1 MANASGILGTLYIL
15 IKSKGDTSGLKK
27 TERALQGTERSL
39 KRTSKSLSA
48 FHKLSKGAFL
58 FSAFHSVKNIF
69 NSYLQFEK
77 ELGSMKSR
85 FYAITKSDLLAE
97 EELNWIS
104 KLAIKTAND
113 VKTVADS
120 YSIFYASTQRALGKE
135 GARDIFEQWT
145 NISRVLHLSEEQFNR
160 VTYALREMSS
170 KGQLYSQDLKIQLG
184 THVPDAINMA
194 EEAILRLGIKGVS
207 TIEEF
212 QKLTKKD
219 PKGGWMPKFLKE
231 FSNVASSRYSSP
243 EALAK
248 AMQQPDA
255 LSQMIKNMGW
265 VFTREFS
272 KAGGQ
277 ESMVSLLKGFYNILK
292 NLPYKQF
299 AQALGNIG
307 KILDFV
313 GKYLPQI
320 ASLLLMVLVTKYGI
334 NLSRLVTTSLIANK
348 QIEKKTIKSIKK
360 ILTLLMMMGFDL
372 SKLKNV
378 FSLKNIFLG
387 FKQSLARFF
396 LGASWKTALKYGL
409 STTGVGTIITI
420 LWTIVD
426 VLIFIKGFLPQ
437 KNKGK
442 TFGNTDIPMEQVA
455 SMVEYLNKKP
465 NYTPADIENAFV
477 KAGLGAVTPH
487 IRYEHTKDNRT
498 FYIQMPDSAHEY
510 SPSEFVTEFKNR
522 TSQYDGDYLN
532 NRPSQEQLR
541 RLLK

>member
-48 FHKLSKGAFL
+48 FHKLSKGVFL
-58 FSAFHSVKNIF
+58 FSAFHGAKNIF

-77 ELGSMKSR
+77 ELGSIKSR

-135 GARDIFEQWT
+135 GARGIFEQWT
-145 NISRVLHLSEEQFNR
+145 NISRVLHLSEEQFGR

-194 EEAILRLGIKGVS
+194 EEAITRLGIKGVS

-243 EALAK
+243 EALRK

-255 LSQMIKNMGW
+255 LSQMIKNMGGI
-265 VFTREFS
+265 FTYEFS

-277 ESMVSLLKGFYNILK
+277 ETLIALLQGIYKTIES
-292 NLPYKQF
+292 LPYKQI
-299 AQALGNIG
+299 AKALGYMS

-313 GKYLPQI
+313 GTYLPQI
-320 ASLLLMVLVTKYGI
+320 ANLLLMGLIGKVGIGFSRGVTKF
-334 NLSRLVTTSLIANK
+334 LVGKKVSDNK
-348 QIEKKTIKSIKK
+348 MIKYIISQ
-360 ILTLLMMMGFDL
+360 ILTHIGLN
-372 SKLKNV
+372 KLKLS
-378 FSLKNIFLG
+378 FTFRRWFLILR
-387 FKQSLARFF
+387 QLLARFF
-396 LGASWKTALKYGL
+396 LGAVWKTALKAGL
-409 STTGVGTIITI
+409 SATGVGTIITI

-426 VLIFIKGFLPQ
+426 VLIFIKGVLPQ

-465 NYTPADIENAFV
+465 IYKPADVESAFV
-477 KAGLGAVTPH
+477 KAGLGAVTPY
-487 IRYEHTKDNRT
+487 IRYDTKDNRT

-510 SPSEFVTEFKNR
+510 SPSEFITEFKNK

-532 NRPSQEQLR
+532 NKPSQEQLR

>member
-58 FSAFHSVKNIF
+58 FTAFHGAKNIF

-85 FYAITKSDLLAE
+85 FYAITKNDLLAE
-97 EELNWIS
+97 EELNWVS

-135 GARDIFEQWT
+135 GARGIFEQWT

-265 VFTREFS
+265 IFTREFS
-272 KAGGQ
+272 KAGGR
-277 ESMVSLLKGFYNILK
+277 ETMVSLLQGIYKTIENF
-292 NLPYKQF
+292 PYRRL
-299 AQALGNIG
+299 AQVFGYIS

-313 GKYLPQI
+313 GDYLPQI
-320 ASLLLMVLVTKYGI
+320 VDLLLMGLIGKVGIGFSRGITKFLI
-334 NLSRLVTTSLIANK
+334 DTKIANK
-348 QIEKKTIKSIKK
+348 MANNKMIKYIISQ
-360 ILTLLMMMGFDL
+360 ILTHIGLN
-372 SKLKNV
+372 KLK
-378 FSLKNIFLG
+378 FSFTFRRWFLILR
-387 FKQSLARFF
+387 QLLARFF
-396 LGASWKTALKYGL
+396 LGAAWKTALKLGL
-409 STTGVGTIITI
+409 SATGVGTVITI

-426 VLIFIKGFLPQ
+426 VLIFIKGVLP
-437 KNKGK
+437 KKDKG
-442 TFGNTDIPMEQVA
+442 TFGKTDIPMEQVA
-455 SMVEYLNKKP
+455 SLVDYLNKKGV
-465 NYTPADIENAFV
+465 YKPAEIESAFT
-477 KAGLGAVTPH
+477 KAGLGAVTPY
-487 IRYEHTKDNRT
+487 IRYDTKDNRT
-498 FYIQMPDSAHEY
+498 FYIQMPDNAHEY
-510 SPSEFVTEFKNR
+510 SPSEFITEFKNK

-532 NRPSQEQLR
+532 NKPSQEQLR